1 MMNYNNELLYHY
13 EKNNGVEMNTSSSLN
28 NLVYDSH
35 DDDGKKLRRVQS
47 EKKVYDEC
55 IDDVEIDRLSHYEN
69 LDVDISFP
77 ETDDDLSDQQDE
89 LLLIEHLNICPKQN
103 QFD

>member
-35 DDDGKKLRRVQS
+35 DDGKKLRRVHS
-47 EKKVYDEC
+47 EKEVYDEC
-55 IDDVEIDRLSHYEN
+55 IDDDEIDRLSHYEN

-77 ETDDDLSDQQDE
+77 EGCGSK
-89 LLLIEHLNICPKQN
+89 I
-103 QFD
+103 